1 MEYEGEAFERFLLAL
16 PTYDQ
21 AVLVA
26 AIEHV
31 LRVHGIDICAGD
43 WGKPLGGGLYEFRVR
58 KSLRTI
64 LKSAGLS
71 PPQGSE
77 GDRATLLRVFC
88 AFHGDRIV
96 LLLHGYNKRVDPSE
110 RRQRREIATA
120 RKLHA
125 QWKQRHRSD

>member
-1 MEYEGEAFERFLLAL
+1 
-16 PTYDQ
+16 
-21 AVLVA
+21 
-26 AIEHV
+26 IEHV
-31 LRVHGIDICAGD
+31 LRVHGIDICAGG
-43 WGKPLGGGLYEFRVR
+43 WGKPLRDGLYEFRVR

-71 PPQGSE
+71 PPPGSE
-77 GDRATLLRVFC
+77 ADRPTLLRVFC

-96 LLLHGYNKRVDPSE
+96 VLLHGYNKRVDPSD
-110 RRQRREIATA
+110 RRQRREIARA